1 MIPILDFA
9 WHTFRPRPLPI
20 RADDL
25 VGLCQAEQPRL
36 FVGHDP
42 VSRWCGVV
50 VPSGVLALVERLDL
64 PGDAPVF
71 DSGLLSAVGQGQLVA
86 RSDQP
91 ASRVAKLAL
100 SAGASCVVLVSGIGV
115 PEGLFVPA
123 VCAQRL
129 PRSSVVHSSSAFVR
143 YVVNHAGSD
152 VAEAIA
158 ALEEEHT
165 SFHAEIINM
174 TPADAY
180 VCSEGGVDHYV
191 PFCKHDPPHP
201 TGPCALEDWAP

>member
-9 WHTFRPRPLPI
+9 WHTFRPRPLPT
-20 RADDL
+20 RVDQL
-25 VGLCQAEQPRL
+25 VGLCEAEQRRL

-50 VPSGVLALVERLDL
+50 VPNGVLALVEHLDL

-91 ASRVAKLAL
+91 ASSVARLSL

-129 PRSSVVHSSSAFVR
+129 PRSSVVKGSSAFVR
-143 YVVNHAGSD
+143 YVVSHAGSD

-158 ALEEEHT
+158 ALEGEHT

-180 VCSEGGVDHYV
+180 VCREGGVDHYV
-191 PFCKHDPPHP
+191 PFCRHDPPHP
-201 TGPCALEDWAP
+201 VGPCVLEDWAP